1 MPQAYTNIIFSK
13 IIDNLSIIINNEFNI
28 PVHYDEHKGNQ
39 SFLLTPES
47 DSLISHLTS
56 GIHRD
61 YEVNISYQLKTGGQY
76 TKNNFKQV
84 SNTMERLK
92 RLVFSNI
99 SYSNGDDWFD
109 AGISNIS
116 YERDEEDLSLLIG
129 LAIFNCSNI
138 EII

>member
-76 TKNNFKQV
+76 TKNNFKQFYK
-84 SNTMERLK
+84 K
-92 RLVFSNI
+92 R
-99 SYSNGDDWFD
+99 
-109 AGISNIS
+109 
-116 YERDEEDLSLLIG
+116 
-129 LAIFNCSNI
+129 
-138 EII
+138 